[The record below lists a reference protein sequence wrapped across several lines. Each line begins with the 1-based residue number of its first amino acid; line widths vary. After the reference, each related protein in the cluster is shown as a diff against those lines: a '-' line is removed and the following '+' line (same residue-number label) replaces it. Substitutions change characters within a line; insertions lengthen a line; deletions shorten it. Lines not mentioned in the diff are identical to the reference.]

1 MIGGPG
7 ILKDH
12 RLSMKSVKLVALL
25 LCSLRLSDAQCE
37 GSKKGLFLD
46 WTTVERGSQSPEMY
60 RINSLS
66 CRQEYCELKI
76 VYIFGCNV
84 STSMISSV
92 TMRTDG
98 HEGLE
103 VTRIGNTVDVLLFNG
118 QGTRERLTYKVTS
131 EGPEN
136 QTGRVIQYEGQSQ
149 PIGRHGYKLEPLK
162 GKGWASVSIPCPVF
176 VPGVDQD

>member
-1 MIGGPG
+1 
-7 ILKDH
+7 
-12 RLSMKSVKLVALL
+12 MKTVKLLALL
-25 LCSLRLSDAQCE
+25 LCALRLSDAQWE

-76 VYIFGCNV
+76 LYIWGCNV

-92 TMRTDG
+92 MMRTDG
-98 HEGLE
+98 YEGLE
-103 VTRIGNTVDVLLFNG
+103 VTRTGNTVDLLLFNG

-131 EGPEN
+131 ESPQF

-149 PIGRHGYKLEPLK
+149 PTGRHGNKLEPLK
-162 GKGWASVSIPCPVF
+162 GNGWARVSIPCPVT
-176 VPGVDQD
+176 VPAMEQD

>member
-1 MIGGPG
+1 
-7 ILKDH
+7 
-12 RLSMKSVKLVALL
+12 MKSVKLLALL

-84 STSMISSV
+84 STSMIGSV

-103 VTRIGNTVDVLLFNG
+103 ITRTGNTVDVLLFNG
-118 QGTRERLTYKVTS
+118 QGKRERLTYKITS
-131 EGPEN
+131 EGPDY

-149 PIGRHGYKLEPLK
+149 RPFQHGYKLEPLK
-162 GKGWASVSIPCPVF
+162 AKGRAKVSIPCPVS
-176 VPGVDQD
+176 VPAMEQD